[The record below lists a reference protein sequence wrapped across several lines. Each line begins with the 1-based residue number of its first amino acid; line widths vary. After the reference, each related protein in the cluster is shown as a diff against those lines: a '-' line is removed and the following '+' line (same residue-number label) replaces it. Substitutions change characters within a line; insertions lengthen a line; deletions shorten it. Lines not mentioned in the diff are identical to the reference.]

1 MARSRHCPCGSG
13 RDYGSCCGLYHRG
26 AEPPD
31 AVTLMRSRYSAYARG
46 DLGYLWRTMH
56 PSHVDRV
63 DHTEGDFVAQVRP
76 VAQSH
81 RFMALVIL
89 DHSPED
95 AEGIARVLFLAR
107 VFHAGRDKSFVEAS
121 KFVRDGPRWR
131 YLAGTMQRIGTV
143 DTDPMALTLAD
154 FDET

>member
-1 MARSRHCPCGSG
+1 MARSNRCPCGS
-13 RDYGSCCGLYHRG
+13 DQDFSVCCGLYHRG

-46 DLGYLWRTMH
+46 DAGYLWRTMH
-56 PSHVDRV
+56 PMHVDRA
-63 DHTEGDFVAQVRP
+63 DHTEGDFVANVRP

-81 RFMALVIL
+81 RFMALVVL

-95 AEGIARVLFLAR
+95 ADGIARVLFLAR

-121 KFVRDGPRWR
+121 KFARDGQHWR
-131 YLAGTMQRIGTV
+131 YLAGDMRRLGAM
-143 DTDPMALTLAD
+143 DTDPMGLTLAD
-154 FDET
+154 FDRA